1 MCSISGKTGNSS
13 LSLSLSRPAA
23 HTTRSQLGT
32 RHSLCSA
39 YRRAYGVG
47 SIDYLVVLRQ
57 LLPFCTQRTHVGAVD
72 HRYWCCEQTA
82 PRSSIGRDLRGRC
95 ARPAYHRVTDMFCGP
110 ASAHI
115 WQRTHQRARF
125 GRLATALQP
134 RATALQ
140 SLSFLKKRSS
150 WWACKK

>member
-13 LSLSLSRPAA
+13 LSPPEPAPAA

-47 SIDYLVVLRQ
+47 SIDYLTVLRQ
-57 LLPFCTQRTHVGAVD
+57 LLPFCTQRPHVGAVD
-72 HRYWCCEQTA
+72 HRCWCCEQTA

-125 GRLATALQP
+125 GRLATASSRL
-134 RATALQ
+134 ATASR

>member
-23 HTTRSQLGT
+23 HTTQSQLGT

-47 SIDYLVVLRQ
+47 SIDYLAVLRQ

-72 HRYWCCEQTA
+72 HRCWCCEQAA
-82 PRSSIGRDLRGRC
+82 PRNSIGRDLRGRC
-95 ARPAYHRVTDMFCGP
+95 AYHRVTDMLRGP
-110 ASAHI
+110 SSKC
-115 WQRTHQRARF
+115 F
-125 GRLATALQP
+125 L
-134 RATALQ
+134 
-140 SLSFLKKRSS
+140 LKKEPKQRKQKERTSEKMIVFDHLINDTQFDGS
-150 WWACKK
+150 K